1 MTRPTDPELDLL
13 DLRQLD
19 DAAFERHLLAA
30 AAQDAPPPAASARAF
45 RELSSDAHAL
55 AALTALAPAAPA
67 RAWYRSRSA
76 QRSPLGW
83 LLLGAVAGGSVVALW
98 LTPLLAPPAVPP
110 APPRPTAEQLA
121 EPPLV
126 PEAAPAPPVPEAAQT
141 PQLLPESA
149 ASTTAASSGRSAL
162 SSRLKPRASAE
173 LASRLAR
180 EVAALDAARAALAV
194 GATSS
199 VLEQIAR
206 YHREFPAGELTA
218 DADAVAIEAL
228 AAERDHAALALAAQR
243 FLQRHPHD
251 PHAPR
256 VRELAF
262 IKPPAPPP

>member
-126 PEAAPAPPVPEAAQT
+126 PEAAQT

-173 LASRLAR
+173 LASRLVR